1 MSVSC
6 VILYTLAAL
15 FSLKG
20 AFMIKRKDNKGRVLK
35 DGEMQRSDGRYSF
48 QYKDAMGKRKIVY
61 SWKLLP
67 ADKIPAG
74 KRKDLSL
81 REKESQIKEDLSA
94 GIVPR
99 GGNMTVYD
107 LAKKYVS
114 QKNNVKSSTKSNY
127 YFVLNV
133 IKNESI
139 GACRIDKI
147 NISDAK
153 SWISGLQE
161 RGRGYSSIHAIH
173 SVLNPAFKMALD
185 SDLIRK
191 NPFSFKLPDAVFNDS
206 SERECIS
213 DSQEKVFLEF
223 VKMDSHYKKYYEAI
237 YILFH
242 TGLRISEFC
251 GLTISDIDFEN
262 KKIIVDHQLQ
272 RRHGIGYEVTETKT
286 VSGKRD
292 VPMTEDVADC
302 FKNIIK
308 SRKAPKTEPM
318 IGGKTGFLFLDA
330 NGMPKVASHWEK
342 YFRNILKKYNSSN
355 SVQLPTITPHI
366 CRHTFCSQMAR
377 SGMNPKTLQYIM
389 GHSSINVTLNVY
401 THIKFEN
408 AQEEM
413 EKIIKIG

>member
-1 MSVSC
+1 
-6 VILYTLAAL
+6 
-15 FSLKG
+15 
-20 AFMIKRKDNKGRVLK
+20 MIKRKDNKGRVLK

-48 QYKDAMGKRKIVY
+48 QYKDALGKRKIVY

-81 REKESQIKEDLSA
+81 REKEGQIKEDLNV
-94 GIVPR
+94 GVVPC
-99 GGNMTVYD
+99 GGDMTVYD
-107 LAKKYVS
+107 LAEKYIL
-114 QKNNVKSSTKSNY
+114 QKNNVKNSTKCNY
-127 YFVLNV
+127 NFVLNI
-133 IKNESI
+133 IKKESI
-139 GACRIDKI
+139 GARRIDKI

-173 SVLNPAFKMALD
+173 SVLNPAFKMAVD
-185 SDLIRK
+185 NDLIRK
-191 NPFSFKLPDAVFNDS
+191 NPFAFKLSEAVFNDS

-213 DSQEKVFLEF
+213 DFQEEVFLEF
-223 VKMDSHYKKYYEAI
+223 IKSDKHYRKYYEAI
-237 YILFH
+237 YVLFH

-251 GLTISDIDFEN
+251 GLTISDIDLEN

-272 RRHGIGYEVTETKT
+272 RRHGIGYEVTGTKT
-286 VSGKRD
+286 ANGKRE
-292 VPMTEDVADC
+292 VPMTENVERC

-308 SRKAPKTEPM
+308 NRKSTKTEPM

-408 AQEEM
+408 AQKEM
-413 EKIIKIG
+413 QKILKAE